1 MALYLIVYTNCDCDD
16 KFISFKN
23 IRIMNEIKTKY
34 KQWAVLSSN
43 AFIIGSTD
51 DVTEI
56 RNHFLPL
63 IGISDKLFITKITKP
78 AAWSGY
84 DNRFNK
90 WVKNSLM
97 PHSIDNK

>member
-1 MALYLIVYTNCDCDD
+1 MLYLIVYTTNCDDNS
-16 KFISFKN
+16 ISFKQLKF
-23 IRIMNEIKTKY
+23 MNEIKTKY

-43 AFIIGSTD
+43 AFIIGSTN

-56 RNHFLPL
+56 RNHFLSL
-63 IGISDKLFITKITKP
+63 VGISDKLFITKITKP

-90 WVKNSLM
+90 WVKNSLI
-97 PHSIDNK
+97 PHNIDNK